1 MPKTTNHSISR
12 VIKCSKIMT
21 NKELNHTVKLLEELK
36 TIPTWTAVKK
46 TKLKTILDIVT
57 ADKYE
62 KVHSNFKTHN
72 RCNSIGQYYIENAD
86 HQRRGCLKKYR
97 GKKTLVICIGG
108 NSWSMS
114 NYIITVI
121 ETK

>member
-1 MPKTTNHSISR
+1 
-12 VIKCSKIMT
+12 MT
-21 NKELNHTVKLLEELK
+21 SKELNKTVQLLDELK
-36 TIPTWTAVKK
+36 TIPTWTAEKK
-46 TKLKTILDIVT
+46 NNLKTIIDLVT
-57 ADKYE
+57 AGNHE

-72 RCNSIGQYYIENAD
+72 RFNTVGQYYIENAD

-97 GKKTLVICIGG
+97 GKKTIVICIGG

-114 NYIITVI
+114 NYIIAAV